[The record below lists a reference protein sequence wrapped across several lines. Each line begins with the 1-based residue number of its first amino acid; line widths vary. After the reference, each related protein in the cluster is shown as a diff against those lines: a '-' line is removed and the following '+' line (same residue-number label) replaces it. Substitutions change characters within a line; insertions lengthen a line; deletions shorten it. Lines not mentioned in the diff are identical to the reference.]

1 MKATKWKNYPLII
14 TNTNTD
20 AEKIH
25 TSNVKNIFLK
35 IVWHK
40 QAQGPPAKME
50 NRLAQEFPGPNIG
63 FGSLVPPSYQ

>member
-1 MKATKWKNYPLII
+1 MKASKWKNYPLII
-14 TNTNTD
+14 TNTNTA

-40 QAQGPPAKME
+40 QAKGHLQKWRTDFP
-50 NRLAQEFPGPNIG
+50 RSSQAQTLDLGA
-63 FGSLVPPSYQ
+63 